1 MARVVMRE
9 IRGGEVPKDGG
20 TAIQDDPNRPVFR
33 GNGPNDYVC
42 AGCGNVLATGMDPL
56 YMTVKVRVKCA
67 VCKTINVAIPDD
79 SVDPAAVREANRIKP
94 R

>member
-1 MARVVMRE
+1 
-9 IRGGEVPKDGG
+9 
-20 TAIQDDPNRPVFR
+20 
-33 GNGPNDYVC
+33 
-42 AGCGNVLATGMDPL
+42 MDPL

>member
-1 MARVVMRE
+1 ML
-9 IRGGEVPKDGG
+9 
-20 TAIQDDPNRPVFR
+20 FR
-33 GNGPNDYVC
+33 S
-42 AGCGNVLATGMDPL
+42 CGNVLATGMDPL